1 MKRALQRS
9 CLAILLALASAGA
22 AMANATDDAY
32 QAEAAQE
39 RGELDLAI
47 QLYTQAIQS
56 GELPSE
62 LLPGALNNRGL
73 VLRAAG
79 RLDEAIQDYDRA
91 IDLKPDDA
99 SAYNNRGIAF
109 SDKGEIERAI
119 GDYGTAIERNP
130 NFADAHNNRGV
141 AFSTLQRFTRAI
153 QDFARAIYLDPSA
166 AAAYANRADAFR
178 QMGETTRALQDY
190 DQAIRLQPDDAA
202 AYLGRA
208 MAYLDNGQRAQ
219 ALLDLGEAFR
229 RQPDLASAYLG
240 SGETKPGAPRAAED
254 AANLAAEPRP
264 PAGEA
269 AAAPPIPAA
278 EGGAIA
284 LPPAA
289 AAAGQPVIADPYYGP
304 GVQPYVPY
312 YGAYYSAAPL
322 CDYCVVAYP
331 PPLYVV
337 TELVYPSFFLVPHRR
352 LLPQHRFRRNETLVV
367 LRPSPAIPHRVV
379 VPFQPHVQPH
389 FVAQPWQRPVAHR
402 PPALL
407 TTPAAVSPAAMPRLQ
422 QSSASLPAASPQ
434 SLSPRHGAA
443 TGVAIAPHPA
453 SSILPQHGG
462 GSSAAPMM
470 SAAPASM
477 PPAVTLYRGATPV
490 AAHHAFTPPANSPA
504 PPHPASV
511 APAAQPV
518 HNPSPS
524 LPAAIVHQ
532 AAPPATHSSSSP
544 PSQQQSAAHH
554 KRNNDPADAA
564 PTPHSAGSSSSPPP
578 TDRRFRR

>member
-22 AMANATDDAY
+22 AMASATDDAY

-47 QLYTQAIQS
+47 RLYTQAIQS

-62 LLPGALNNRGL
+62 LLPGVLNNRGL

-99 SAYNNRGIAF
+99 SAYNNRGIAY

-119 GDYGTAIERNP
+119 RDYGAAIERDP

-141 AFSTLQRFTRAI
+141 AFSTLQRLTRAI
-153 QDFARAIYLDPSA
+153 QDFARAIHLDPSA

-190 DQAIRLQPDDAA
+190 DQAIRLQPDDAS

-219 ALLDLGEAFR
+219 ALQDLGEAFR
-229 RQPDLASAYLG
+229 RQPDLASAYLEP
-240 SGETKPGAPRAAED
+240 GETKPGAPRAAAD
-254 AANLAAEPRP
+254 AA
-264 PAGEA
+264 G
-269 AAAPPIPAA
+269 PPIPAA

-284 LPPAA
+284 GPPAA
-289 AAAGQPVIADPYYGP
+289 AATGQPVIADPYYGP

-312 YGAYYSAAPL
+312 YGSYDSAASF
-322 CDYCVVAYP
+322 CDYCIVPYP
-331 PPLYVV
+331 PPPYVV
-337 TELVYPSFFLVPHRR
+337 AGVVYPSFFLVPHRR
-352 LLPQHRFRRNETLVV
+352 LLPQHRFRRSETLVV
-367 LRPSPAIPHRVV
+367 LRPSPTIPRRVV

-389 FVAQPWQRPVAHR
+389 FVARPWQRPVAHR
-402 PPALL
+402 PPAPL
-407 TTPAAVSPAAMPRLQ
+407 AAPAAMPRLQ
-422 QSSASLPAASPQ
+422 QSSASLPAATPQ
-434 SLSPRHGAA
+434 SPSPRHGAA
-443 TGVAIAPHPA
+443 TGAAIAPHPA
-453 SSILPQHGG
+453 PSILPQHGG
-462 GSSAAPMM
+462 RSTGAPMM
-470 SAAPASM
+470 SAAPAST

-511 APAAQPV
+511 APTARPV

-524 LPAAIVHQ
+524 PPAAITHQ
-532 AAPPATHSSSSP
+532 SAPQVARSTSSP
-544 PSQQQSAAHH
+544 PSSPPQQQPAKHH
-554 KRNNDPADAA
+554 QRNNDPADAA
-564 PTPHSAGSSSSPPP
+564 PTPHGAGSSSSPPP

>member
-22 AMANATDDAY
+22 AMASATDDAY
-32 QAEAAQE
+32 RAEAAQE

-56 GELPSE
+56 GELASE
-62 LLPGALNNRGL
+62 LLPGVLNNRGL
-73 VLRAAG
+73 VFRAAG
-79 RLDEAIQDYDRA
+79 RLDEAIQDYGRA

-99 SAYNNRGIAF
+99 SAYNNRGIAY

-119 GDYGTAIERNP
+119 RDYDAAIERDP

-153 QDFARAIYLDPSA
+153 QDFARAIYLNPSA

-219 ALLDLGEAFR
+219 ALQDLGEAFR

-240 SGETKPGAPRAAED
+240 SGETKPGAPRTAEN
-254 AANLAAEPRP
+254 AANLAAEARP

-269 AAAPPIPAA
+269 AAAPSVP
-278 EGGAIA
+278 
-284 LPPAA
+284 
-289 AAAGQPVIADPYYGP
+289 AAGQPVIFDTYYGP

-312 YGAYYSAAPL
+312 YGSYSSAAPF
-322 CDYCVVAYP
+322 CDYCIVPYP
-331 PPLYVV
+331 PPPYVI

-352 LLPQHRFRRNETLVV
+352 LLPHHRFRRIETFVI
-367 LRPSPAIPHRVV
+367 LRRSPAIQHRVV

-389 FVAQPWQRPVAHR
+389 FVARPWQRPIAQR
-402 PPALL
+402 PPVPLAA
-407 TTPAAVSPAAMPRLQ
+407 PAAVAPAAMPRLQ
-422 QSSASLPAASPQ
+422 QSSASLPAATLQAP
-434 SLSPRHGAA
+434 SPRHGAA

-453 SSILPQHGG
+453 PSILPQHGSR
-462 GSSAAPMM
+462 SSAAPTMP
-470 SAAPASM
+470 AAPAST
-477 PPAVTLYRGATPV
+477 PPSVTLHRGATPV
-490 AAHHAFTPPANSPA
+490 ATHHAFTPPANSPT
-504 PPHPASV
+504 PPRPASV
-511 APAAQPV
+511 APTAQPV

-524 LPAAIVHQ
+524 LPAAIANQ
-532 AAPPATHSSSSP
+532 SAPQVARSTSSSLP
-544 PSQQQSAAHH
+544 QQQSASVPPQQQSAKHH
-554 KRNNDPADAA
+554 QRKNDPADAT
-564 PTPHSAGSSSSPPP
+564 PTPHSTGSSSPPP
-578 TDRRFRR
+578 PTTDRRFRR